1 MFDISCPQAYV
12 EKFSEGLEMEYSKKG
27 ILVQCVLPGFVC
39 SNMSGIRRS
48 SFFAPSAEE
57 FVKSAINLVG
67 TMKKTTGYLPHTFF
81 VNTINGIGCISYNFC
96 VWIVTRSMENSR
108 RKVLKKYKSQ

>member
-48 SFFAPSAEE
+48 SFFAPTAEE

-81 VNTINGIGCISYNFC
+81 VNIINGIGCISYNFC